1 MILFPPVISWVDT
14 TFVLIK
20 VLPLGHKYQPICN
33 ALGKMSAL
41 PVVQFLWCL
50 HSYSSMCRCCWVAP
64 LITRRKAEQQS
75 GTLLW
80 DAFTGLKLRL
90 DHLLV
95 FSSFYPTSESS
106 HEWESLG
113 DTVNSVSIAFCLS
126 FFDNLLFLPL
136 TDGNYWVKNVVEWMH
151 MGIWMKED
159 YALFWSTDIWRL
171 IVTKLC
177 YFDK

>member
-95 FSSFYPTSESS
+95 FSPFYLTSESS

-126 FFDNLLFLPL
+126 FFWQLTLSSLNWWQLLSKKCSRMDAYGNLNERRLCIVLV
-136 TDGNYWVKNVVEWMH
+136 YWYLKTNCYKAM
-151 MGIWMKED
+151 
-159 YALFWSTDIWRL
+159 LFW
-171 IVTKLC
+171 
-177 YFDK
+177 